1 MYGGRLQ
8 ECGKFSPL
16 HTASQ
21 SKIGVLQISEISGAN
36 KQKNSLRGWQPPAE
50 HGCHPR
56 REFFVRFASSK
67 FHSKPQILHK
77 LNIICAKNTGINID
91 FTIC

>member
-36 KQKNSLRGWQPPAE
+36 KQKNSLRG
-50 HGCHPR
+50 CHPR

-67 FHSKPQILHK
+67 FHSKPQILHT

-91 FTIC
+91 FTIY

>member
-36 KQKNSLRGWQPPAE
+36 KQKNSLRGWHPPA
-50 HGCHPR
+50 
-56 REFFVRFASSK
+56 
-67 FHSKPQILHK
+67 Q
-77 LNIICAKNTGINID
+77 GIFRPLCQLKISFKTPD
-91 FTIC
+91 FTYT

>member
-1 MYGGRLQ
+1 MYCGRLQ
-8 ECGKFSPL
+8 EAPL
-16 HTASQ
+16 HTRLLKVKSAFL
-21 SKIGVLQISEISGAN
+21 KTSEISGAN
-36 KQKNSLRGWQPPAE
+36 KQKNTLRGWQPPAE

-67 FHSKPQILHK
+67 FHSKPQILHT

>member
-1 MYGGRLQ
+1 MYCGRLQ
-8 ECGKFSPL
+8 EAPL

-36 KQKNSLRGWQPPAE
+36 KQKNSLRGWQPPAQ
-50 HGCHPR
+50 GVFRPPL
-56 REFFVRFASSK
+56 ATTN
-67 FHSKPQILHK
+67 FHSKPKILHI

>member
-36 KQKNSLRGWQPPAE
+36 KQKNSLRGWQPPAQ
-50 HGCHPR
+50 GVFRPL
-56 REFFVRFASSK
+56 ATTN
-67 FHSKPQILHK
+67 FHSKPTILHT

-91 FTIC
+91 FTIY